1 MKKDEIEKKLNH
13 AVEQITPDVK
23 EHIVNAC
30 GEQDGQRSA
39 GEPAATPGRRHSWR
53 RYGTMAAALALC
65 LIGAY
70 ALGRGSA
77 LRTPIQPIQPTE
89 PIQQIQ
95 PAETETQQNVQTV
108 ESATEEPITADIG
121 VAAVV
126 FLDVNP
132 SFSLDVSAAERVIAV
147 KTLNQEAE
155 TVLGTMNLTDV
166 PLDVAVNALVGALI
180 QNGYLNEL
188 QNSILV
194 SVENDDSVKGAEL
207 QEKIEATIQ
216 TVQKDAQTELAV
228 LSQVVGSSDKALA
241 ADAENHHISLGKAKL
256 IQQAVAQ
263 DPTLNFADLAGM
275 SINEISLILQ
285 SRNISPETVSQT
297 GTSSAV
303 EYISREDALNIACQ
317 AAGVQNN
324 QVTRTEVE
332 FDSEG
337 GIMVY
342 EIEFHANQMEY
353 EFDIDARTGSI
364 IGQKTEALHESHGRP
379 DYNTPANNTPANSGN
394 QGNAVVPDNSIAGNP
409 DTAFIGEEAAKTIA
423 FTHAGVNA
431 GDVTGLK
438 VELDREDYGYVYEI
452 SFDLGFMEYDYDIN
466 AYDGTI
472 VDYDIE
478 IDD

>member
-1 MKKDEIEKKLNH
+1 MMKKDEIEKKLNH

-23 EHIVNAC
+23 EHIVKSC
-30 GEQDGQRSA
+30 GEQNTEWSA
-39 GEPAATPGRRHSWR
+39 GEPAAKPGRLHTWR
-53 RYGTMAAALALC
+53 KYGTMAATLALC

-89 PIQQIQ
+89 PTQQIQ
-95 PAETETQQNVQTV
+95 PAETQQIEQTV
-108 ESATEEPITADIG
+108 ESTTEELVTADIG
-121 VAAVV
+121 VDAVV

-132 SFSLDVSAAERVIAV
+132 SFSLDVSAKERVIAV

-194 SVENDDSVKGAEL
+194 SVENDDSVRGAQL

-216 TVQKDAQTELAV
+216 SVQKDAQTELAV

-241 ADAENHHISLGKAKL
+241 DDAENHHISLGKAKL

-263 DPTLNFADLAGM
+263 DPTLNFTDLAGM

-297 GTSSAV
+297 GTSSAGG
-303 EYISREDALNIACQ
+303 YISREDALSIAYQ
-317 AAGVQNN
+317 AAGVQSN
-324 QVTRTEVE
+324 QVTHTEIE

-342 EIEFHANQMEY
+342 EIEFYANLMEY
-353 EFDIDARTGSI
+353 EFDIDAKTGSI
-364 IGQKTEALHESHGRP
+364 MGQKSEALYENNDR
-379 DYNTPANNTPANSGN
+379 PANNTPGNSTPPANNTPPASGGN
-394 QGNAVVPDNSIAGNP
+394 QNA
-409 DTAFIGEEAAKTIA
+409 AFIGEEAAKTIA

-438 VELDREDYGYVYEI
+438 VELDREDNGYVYEI